1 MDAQTTTLP
10 TADPATA
17 AASSAATTLDSFGLQ
32 LQDLPIGSLVP
43 AGILLLLGLLLLVCG
58 KHLLRPVL
66 VITIVLAGALL
77 GVPLLGALMPDTH
90 GLVLTLLGGLAGAL
104 VAAVAWRLFL
114 GAALGVTLA
123 FFCAL
128 LALLGTD
135 AGLIDARSGSDAP
148 PAAVSLA
155 DVADRDRLI
164 ERSPGPVRPL
174 VAWADAKWHAES
186 PQVQVL
192 LKAAAFGGAFIG
204 LVLGAWLSQGAAAF
218 LTSLVGALFALFGGM
233 PFLLRM
239 LDRADDPIRPVAWLL
254 LWIAFAGGGW
264 LYQSWRSESEAA
276 RADGGAPES
285 AAENG

>member
-10 TADPATA
+10 TA
-17 AASSAATTLDSFGLQ
+17 ATTLDSFGHQ
-32 LQDLPIGSLVP
+32 LQDLPIASLVP

-66 VITIVLAGALL
+66 VVTIVLAGALL
-77 GVPLLGALMPDTH
+77 GVPLLGALMPETH
-90 GLVLTLLGGLAGAL
+90 GLVLTLLGGLAGA
-104 VAAVAWRLFL
+104 VIAAVAWRLFL

-135 AGLIDARSGSDAP
+135 AGLIDARSTGDAP
-148 PAAVSLA
+148 PAAVSLS
-155 DVADRDRLI
+155 DIADRDRLI
-164 ERSPGPVRPL
+164 ERSPAPVRPL
-174 VAWADAKWHAES
+174 VAWAEAKWHAES

-218 LTSLVGALFALFGGM
+218 LTSLVGALFTLFGGM
-233 PFLLRM
+233 PFLLRA
-239 LDRADDPIRPVAWLL
+239 LDRADEPVRPAAWLL
-254 LWIAFAGGGW
+254 LWLALAGGGW
-264 LYQSWRSESEAA
+264 LYQSWRGEPETA
-276 RADGGAPES
+276 RADGDAPES

>member
-10 TADPATA
+10 
-17 AASSAATTLDSFGLQ
+17 SAATTLDSFSLQ
-32 LQDLPIGSLVP
+32 LQDLPVASLVP
-43 AGILLLLGLLLLVCG
+43 AGILLLLGLLLLICG

-66 VITIVLAGALL
+66 VIAILLAGALL
-77 GVPLLGALMPDTH
+77 GVPLLGSIMPETH
-90 GLVLTLLGGLAGAL
+90 GLLLTLLGGIAGAV

-135 AGLIDARSGSDAP
+135 AGLIDARSGTDAP

-155 DVADRDRLI
+155 DIADRDRLV
-164 ERSPGPVRPL
+164 ERSPAPVRPL

-186 PQVQVL
+186 EQVQVL
-192 LKAAAFGGAFIG
+192 LKAAAIGGAFIG

-218 LTSLVGALFALFGGM
+218 LTSLVGSLFTLFGGM
-233 PFLLRM
+233 PFLLRA
-239 LDRADDPIRPVAWLL
+239 LDRADDPIRPAAWLL
-254 LWIAFAGGGW
+254 LWLALAGAGW
-264 LYQSWRSESEAA
+264 LYQSWRSESVAA
-276 RADGGAPES
+276 RGDGGAGKS